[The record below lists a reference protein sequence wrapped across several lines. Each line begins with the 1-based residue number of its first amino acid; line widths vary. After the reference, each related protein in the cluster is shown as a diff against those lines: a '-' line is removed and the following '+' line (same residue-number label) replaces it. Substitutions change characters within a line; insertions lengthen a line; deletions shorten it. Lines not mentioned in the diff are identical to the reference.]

1 MKTACRRSSTFCA
14 RLSRSTEKR
23 RPYPDNLKSR
33 LTGLLFSFACY
44 AGASAITE
52 KWQQKSPVKPGF
64 FLNDPSARGSE
75 AEAAETLVELGNATT
90 AVHKLL
96 VAARPCRMGLG
107 VDFKVHD
114 GAFRTPGGAGFVFGA
129 IGHDHLDRVIIGMDI
144 SLHDNLPG

>member
-33 LTGLLFSFACY
+33 LKSLLFCFGRY
-44 AGASAITE
+44 THMYGRE
-52 KWQQKSPVKPGF
+52 KQTTKSPENRA
-64 FLNDPSARGSE
+64 FLYNPSASGSE

-114 GAFRTPGGAGFVFGA
+114 CAFRTPGRAGFVFGA
-129 IGHDHLDRVIIGMDI
+129 IGHDDLDRVISGMDI